1 MTEAKRRAAQAKD
14 IDDLWNL
21 QGYLFRTRKEIENK
35 FDYRYSVLI
44 FVFARLIADG
54 QLSEEELLG
63 IGEDKLDAI
72 RLILSR

>member
-1 MTEAKRRAAQAKD
+1 
-14 IDDLWNL
+14 
-21 QGYLFRTRKEIENK
+21 
-35 FDYRYSVLI
+35 VLI